1 VKVAVLFFAVV
12 LVVVAVGYRQAN
24 RSAEKSDARIREV
37 ANILERAVADAPPAP
52 APPPSGP
59 WVDQVRAACDRREQQ
74 LGALA
79 RPASVDGI
87 GAHASRVHAIH
98 QAHAR
103 RVSSLR
109 PPVAYRTEAATIDR
123 LNARQVRVL
132 GRVAGLARAGDIGSA
147 SRQARSLRVFAG
159 DANSE
164 LLRLGLTACLVR
176 PSSMPL

>member
-1 VKVAVLFFAVV
+1 VKLALLFLAVV
-12 LVVVAVGYRQAN
+12 LLVGAVGYRQTN

-37 ANILERAVADAPPAP
+37 ANILERAVAEAPPAP
-52 APPPSGP
+52 AAPPSGP
-59 WVDQVRAACDRREQQ
+59 WVDQVRAECDRREHR
-74 LGALA
+74 LAGLA

-98 QAHAR
+98 RTYAR
-103 RVSSLR
+103 RVSALR
-109 PPVAYRTEAATIDR
+109 PPARYQLEAATIDR
-123 LNARQVRVL
+123 LNARQLRVL
-132 GRVAGLARAGDIGSA
+132 GRVAQLARGGDISSA

-164 LLRLGLTACLVR
+164 LLRLGLTACLIR